1 MQLPEIGKLKLDPT
15 STSVSAKGLHT
26 DQSLLTPTASRR
38 EEACRRDVVLETN
51 RGDMNC
57 GRPLPGL
64 PLPPF
69 RGRRFSI
76 NRAELPPSPRRTRR
90 RRKPGPTQ

>member
-15 STSVSAKGLHT
+15 TTSVSAKGLHT

-38 EEACRRDVVLETN
+38 EGVCRRDVVLSKN
-51 RGDMNC
+51 RGEMKGGC
-57 GRPLPGL
+57 SLPVL

-76 NRAELPPSPRRTRR
+76 NRAELPPSPRRIRR